1 MEYCGN
7 PLNLELI
14 DNIVKIPSIEK
25 VIKLGD
31 FFMRLTDGFKE
42 PYVRLLLTKG
52 KTVEEQ
58 IEIYDALRAA
68 YDEAF
73 KQQQKEYE
81 EWHKEC
87 NRWKDDFRNYEPL
100 FDDKFTNAITHQGL
114 NDIAFQLKFL
124 NTPFEPDLGVL
135 VQVHIYRNNP
145 DNKVAILKGDWFRE
159 GDDMFG
165 DVINWVNDRC
175 ILGTVALVNGPYCE
189 DSRINQELY
198 DLRMKNWSS
207 RENVEDFLEILAP
220 ICEGKSLLDSY
231 EFKQFYQNLFQ
242 DPWTL
247 DPTTPYAQKRQSII
261 ESLLAELQCGDPIS
275 ADNPNE
281 TYEKAIADLNERI
294 GYLEFELARTTS
306 LLGEL
311 EAENDLLKHSQKDVA
326 ESENRQ
332 YSQTDNILFTPTA
345 LQLWKKL
352 QEADLINAEYK
363 PNKSKISDR
372 KASIIAKILGTQLGL
387 DPLWEPFEKLWNIRK
402 LSNAL
407 SQTNN
412 AKYRDS
418 FEAEIRRVL
427 D

>member
-14 DNIVKIPSIEK
+14 DKIVKIPSIEK

-87 NRWKDDFRNYEPL
+87 NRWKDDFRYHKPL
-100 FDDKFTNAITHQGL
+100 FSLDDKFTNAISYEKL
-114 NDIAFQLKFL
+114 RDIEFQLKYL
-124 NTPFEPDLGVL
+124 NTPLEPDLGVL
-135 VQVHIYRNNP
+135 VQAYIYRNNP
-145 DNKVAILKGDWFRE
+145 DYKVAVLKGDWFRE
-159 GDDMFG
+159 GDELFG

-175 ILGTVALVNGPYCE
+175 ILGTVALMNEPYCE

-198 DLRMKNWSS
+198 DLRMKNWRS

-220 ICEGKSLLDSY
+220 FCQGKSLLDSN

-247 DPTTPYAQKRQSII
+247 DLTTPYAQKRQSII
-261 ESLLAELQCGDPIS
+261 DELLAEHQCNNDSDLPM
-275 ADNPNE
+275 NE
-281 TYEKAIADLNERI
+281 EAECGEIDSLKSELDAAKARIRELEDEVAELRSQQPEKIDVEAAIADLCPR
-294 GYLEFELARTTS
+294 YF
-306 LLGEL
+306 
-311 EAENDLLKHSQKDVA
+311 NDKDVA
-326 ESENRQ
+326 REFVAFAEGKEDSLIAARIRLYKDREDLV
-332 YSQTDNILFTPTA
+332 YSNCKEFCDILKKHH
-345 LQLWKKL
+345 LWKTQAANFRGYL
-352 QEADLINAEYK
+352 
-363 PNKSKISDR
+363 R
-372 KASIIAKILGTQLGL
+372 KK
-387 DPLWEPFEKLWNIRK
+387 
-402 LSNAL
+402 
-407 SQTNN
+407 
-412 AKYRDS
+412 
-418 FEAEIRRVL
+418 
-427 D
+427 